1 MAKNKSQYDSTL
13 NLPKTLFEM
22 RAGLPKKEPVMLKD
36 WDDND
41 LYNQLMKHNE
51 GKPQFIL
58 HDGPPYANGNI
69 HMGTALNKIIKDIII
84 REKNMEGFQAPYV
97 PGFDTHGL
105 PIELKALSSVGE
117 KKKDISKLELR
128 QICEKFA
135 TEHIDIMS
143 DQFKRLGVIGD
154 FEHPYLT
161 LKPEFEAR
169 QIEIFGEMAKKGYI
183 YKGMKAVY
191 WCPEDRTALAEAEI
205 EYAEDEC
212 DSIYVRFK
220 LTDDPNGVLAKHNI
234 PLDKA
239 WIVIWTT
246 TTWTLPANVATCLN
260 PNLEYAFVKIG
271 DAYHIMA
278 RELVESTMKGCHID
292 EYEVLPETVLG
303 SELELMQY
311 QHPFLDRKGLVI
323 LGDHVTLEGG
333 TGCVHTA
340 PGHGV
345 EDFEVCVNHY
355 PQVPVVVP
363 VDDAGRLTAEAGEK
377 FAGLK
382 VWDANKVILEHI
394 KESGHLMGVQHI
406 THQYPHCWRCHHPI
420 IFRATEQWFC
430 SIDAFKEDVYKAI
443 DSVHWQPAWGHD
455 RMAGMVRDRS
465 DWCISRQRVWG
476 VPIPVFYCKKC
487 GKYHITD
494 ASIKA
499 VSDLFRKEGSD
510 AWYKYDANDILP
522 KTEVCECGASDWE
535 KDPDIMDVWFDSG
548 STWSAVCRERPELR
562 WPVDMYMEGADQ
574 FRGWFQSSLL
584 TSVATQ
590 GVAPYREVLCHGWV
604 VDAQGKQMHKS
615 AGNGMEPSEII
626 RDYGA
631 DIIRLW
637 VASSDYTVDVRAG
650 KEIFRQLSEAYR
662 KMRNTARF
670 MLGNI
675 SDFDPAKDMVDDDQL
690 FEIDRWA
697 LEACNK
703 LTATMRDAYEH
714 YDFSRA
720 YHALYN
726 FCVIDMSNFYM
737 DVIKDR
743 LYCADDHARRCA
755 QTALYRILVDFTK
768 LLAPIL
774 CFTSQEIWSYIPK
787 LDGMKDY
794 VVFEQMP
801 EAKAAADEAFE
812 AKWDRIMAI
821 RDDVK
826 KVLEQARADKVIG
839 SALEAGLTLYCSKE
853 VYDFLN
859 AIPMDELADL
869 FIVSHV
875 DLVEGEGGVKG
886 LVEGLGVSAAHAAGN
901 MCLRCWKYETTVG
914 EDGLCPRCAKVL
926 KQ

>member
-1 MAKNKSQYDSTL
+1 MAQNYNDTIHKMQT
-13 NLPKTLFEM
+13 PFEM
-22 RAGLPKKEPVMLKD
+22 RAGLPKKEPKMLED
-36 WDDND
+36 WEQNHV
-41 LYNQLMKHNE
+41 YEQMIKNNE
-51 GKPQFIL
+51 GKPQYIL

-84 REKNMEGFQAPYV
+84 RYKNMSGFQAPYV
-97 PGFDTHGL
+97 PGYDTRGL
-105 PIELKALSSVGE
+105 PIELKALSSLGD
-117 KKKDISKLELR
+117 KKAGVSKLELR
-128 QICEKFA
+128 QICKEFA
-135 TEHIDIMS
+135 TEHIGVMNE
-143 DQFKRLGVIGD
+143 QFKRLGVQGD
-154 FEHPYLT
+154 FENPYLT
-161 LKPEFEAR
+161 LRPEFEAR
-169 QIEIFGEMAKKGYI
+169 QVEIFGEMAKKGYI

-901 MCLRCWKYETTVG
+901 KCLRCWKYETTVG